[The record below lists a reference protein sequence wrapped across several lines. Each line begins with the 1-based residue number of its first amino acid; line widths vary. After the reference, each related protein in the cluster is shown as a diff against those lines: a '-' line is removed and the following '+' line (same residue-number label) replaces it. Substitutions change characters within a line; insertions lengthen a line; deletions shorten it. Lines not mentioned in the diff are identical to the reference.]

1 MIMKKS
7 KSSQPTNLQIR
18 DVVKVRSGFKDPDTN
33 LDMSD
38 WHGRIT
44 ELYPEH
50 GTAMIA
56 FDSQTLQNMPPQYI
70 TRCEREGY
78 GWESYGYDLADL
90 TKVEARD
97 TLVNVHKTIQK
108 LASEHAYDHL
118 GDEGEEIQRI
128 MQTIDPD
135 DELAALD
142 SWLEYLE
149 QELKFPFE
157 AVVDEWQE
165 RGPLRAGDKVRVHAI
180 EDIDEHY
187 GIIVKLRRGR
197 EQFYMPL
204 CDLAAI
210 DENSP
215 AYHFIGLYRTW
226 FANR

>member
-1 MIMKKS
+1 MKKS
-7 KSSQPTNLQIR
+7 KSSQPTSLQIG
-18 DVVKVRSGFKDPDTN
+18 DVVKVRRGFKDPDTN
-33 LDMSD
+33 IAMSD

-56 FDSQTLQNMPPQYI
+56 FDSQTLQNIPPKYI

-78 GWESYGYDLADL
+78 GWESYGYDLTDL

-118 GDEGEEIQRI
+118 GDEGEKIQRI

-142 SWLEYLE
+142 GWLEYLE
-149 QELKFPFE
+149 QELKFPIE
-157 AVVDEWQE
+157 AIVDEWQD
-165 RGPLRAGDKVRVHAI
+165 RGPLRAGDEVRVHAI
-180 EDIDEHY
+180 EDADEHY

-215 AYHFIGLYRTW
+215 AYHFIDLYCIW